1 MRAPSFSLHA
11 LLGLLLAGATSE
23 LQAQTGSKAA
33 AAPSDAVKAWAEVE
47 KSNEPPA
54 PPAAWKERQP
64 TRDEVVAFQYPFLTN
79 AIARNRDFYTRFPG
93 DTNAADANQR
103 EYDLVEIAAMRM
115 GNTNWTARLEQLQKE
130 RMNDPKFAAD
140 KRFKLKAE
148 EVEKAA
154 MVQQTNGMAA
164 VFAEY
169 EKGTRQLQ
177 KEFPDRP
184 EIYQMLL
191 EVAANANPEKT
202 RQLVHEIMAGKAS
215 EEVKER
221 AESILKKMELVGKPL
236 AIKFTAVDGREVDVA
251 KMAGKVVL
259 VDFWATW
266 CGPCVQE
273 LPHVKETYDKWHPHG
288 FEIVGISFDQ
298 DKNALTKF
306 VADKK
311 MAWPQYFDGEGW
323 GNKFGKEFGITGIP
337 AMWLVDKKGNLRD
350 LNGREDLSGKVEK
363 LLGEK

>member
-1 MRAPSFSLHA
+1 MRVPFFSFRAFLA
-11 LLGLLLAGATSE
+11 LMLAGATPH
-23 LQAQTGSKAA
+23 LRAQAPAKAA
-33 AAPSDAVKAWAEVE
+33 AAVPGATKAWAEVE
-47 KSNEPPA
+47 KASEPPT
-54 PPAAWKERQP
+54 PPAAWKEHPP
-64 TRDEVVAFQYPFLTN
+64 TREEVVAFQYPFLTN
-79 AIARNRDFYTRFPG
+79 AIARNRDFYTRFPA
-93 DTNAADANQR
+93 DTNAADARQR
-103 EYDLVEIAAMRM
+103 EFDLVEIAAARM
-115 GNTNWTARLEQLQKE
+115 GNTNWTARFEQLQKE

-140 KRFKLKAE
+140 ERFKLKAE
-148 EVEKAA
+148 DVEKAA
-154 MVQQTNGMAA
+154 MTQQTNGMAA

-169 EKGTRQLQ
+169 EKGTRRLQ

-191 EVAANANPEKT
+191 EVAANASPEKT
-202 RQLVHEIMAGKAS
+202 RQLVQEIMAGKAS

-236 AIKFTAVDGREVDVA
+236 AIKFTAVDGREVDVT
-251 KMAGKVVL
+251 KMPGKVVL

-273 LPHVKETYDKWHPHG
+273 LPHVQETYEKLHARG

-298 DKNALTKF
+298 DKSALTKF

-350 LNGREDLSGKVEK
+350 VNGREDLSGKVEK